1 MEKKVQK
8 DDELFLALQKKK
20 RQRRARVILTVVT
33 IILVAA
39 VALFLFVRN
48 MTEKVKAEYGTSGAN
63 VKSYVA
69 QVGTITTNV
78 SGSGTI
84 VNQDEQT
91 LTVPQGVEVDKV
103 LVAEG
108 DRVAAGDIVA
118 TVKLSSVRSALADCQ
133 SELDDLDEQLEEAK
147 KDAVETTMRSA
158 VTGRV
163 KIIYA
168 QKGDSVISC
177 MTEHGA
183 LAVLSM
189 DGYLAVDIEA
199 GELSQGDS
207 VKVAFE
213 DGRKR
218 DGKVD
223 TVFNDK
229 ATVLVTDDGPKV
241 DDVVTILDAEGN
253 EVGSGSLYIHQSL
266 NVTGFAGTI
275 DVVRI
280 VENEK
285 LYEGGRFFTLKDT
298 GYTANYDS
306 ILRQRAEKEKTL
318 QELLKLLQSGAIVS
332 PIDGS
337 VSVVDFN
344 ASETPA
350 VSSASAVSAAASL
363 YSAPSSAKKDDNA
376 VVTICPD
383 QTVSVTVTVDEANI
397 LALKLDQNADVIVSS
412 ISEDVLNGTVT
423 EINRQGTYSAV
434 VVLDKTE
441 QMLPGMTAKVDIKIQ
456 GKEGTILIP
465 VDALHETS
473 TGAYVYTGYDP
484 ETEEY
489 SGKVDV
495 TAGLSNSNFVEI
507 ISGLTEGQT
516 VYYTEKKTFDWSQ
529 FGMGGFRQ

>member
-1 MEKKVQK
+1 M
-8 DDELFLALQKKK
+8 
-20 RQRRARVILTVVT
+20 
-33 IILVAA
+33 
-39 VALFLFVRN
+39 
-48 MTEKVKAEYGTSGAN
+48 
-63 VKSYVA
+63 
-69 QVGTITTNV
+69 
-78 SGSGTI
+78 
-84 VNQDEQT
+84 
-91 LTVPQGVEVDKV
+91 
-103 LVAEG
+103 
-108 DRVAAGDIVA
+108 
-118 TVKLSSVRSALADCQ
+118 
-133 SELDDLDEQLEEAK
+133 
-147 KDAVETTMRSA
+147 
-158 VTGRV
+158 
-163 KIIYA
+163 
-168 QKGDSVISC
+168 
-177 MTEHGA
+177 
-183 LAVLSM
+183 
-189 DGYLAVDIEA
+189 
-199 GELSQGDS
+199 
-207 VKVAFE
+207 
-213 DGRKR
+213 
-218 DGKVD
+218 
-223 TVFNDK
+223 
-229 ATVLVTDDGPKV
+229 
-241 DDVVTILDAEGN
+241 
-253 EVGSGSLYIHQSL
+253 
-266 NVTGFAGTI
+266 
-275 DVVRI
+275 VRI